1 MAGADIGPRIGIDG
15 ESEFRKQLNN
25 INTAI
30 RTLGTEMKKVTSDFA
45 ENANGQEALTA
56 KNRVL
61 SESLEAQKKK
71 LSEASKALDEAKTKF
86 GENSNEAL
94 KWQQVIYR
102 TQTSINGLE
111 KEIRENDAALD
122 EMDQGVRDAQTG
134 LKDFNLTSINMSLR
148 TLGTELQK
156 VSSEF
161 VENANGQQALIAK
174 NKVLNATVD
183 EQKRKLS
190 AIGKA
195 LDDAKTKFGENSN
208 EVMKWQQ
215 EMNRTQTTINKL
227 EREIKQND
235 TALDE
240 MEKGL
245 RDAESGMKKFED
257 SAEDAEESTSGLG
270 DAIAEG
276 FAAGVVVSAI
286 QQIADAIVN
295 LVDETEEYRR
305 IMASLEMSSEK
316 AGYSAQQTA
325 DTYRQLY
332 GVLGDDQTSVTT
344 TANLQALELS
354 QKKLTDMTNGAI
366 GAWATYGDSIPI
378 DGLAEAI
385 NETVKA
391 GTVTGTFADVL
402 NWAGTS
408 EDDFNKKLASC
419 KTESERANLIL
430 QELADQGLIKAGEG
444 WQQNNKDIV
453 AVNQASADL
462 QGTMAA
468 FGEIVAPAVAAVKN
482 AFNDV
487 LQVILNL
494 VQAFQNGG
502 ISGFAEELG
511 NVFSNI
517 TSSISGNMGSFV
529 EMGGKILDG
538 ITQGIQVAAPIL
550 LDGMLQIFT
559 QIGENLPQYL
569 SMILDKIQALGDMLS
584 ELAPIFVQKG
594 FEMLSA
600 LVQGITN
607 ALPTLIEKVP
617 QIVITFANI
626 INDNFPMI
634 LLKGVQLLGQ
644 FLAGILKAIP
654 TLVANIPQIIHAII
668 SVIFAYN
675 WTNLGKTIM
684 NNFKNGIN
692 LMKEAV
698 KNAGKNIFNA
708 VKNAIQNLP
717 TTLLNIGKSAVNGFK
732 NILNNGA
739 GLARAAAG
747 KIGTAVVNALKSIP
761 SKMINIGKNIV
772 KGLWSGIGN
781 MTDWIISKIKGFGDS
796 VVSGLK
802 KFFKIK
808 SPSRVMRDEVG
819 VFLAQGIGVGFEKE
833 IPGVTKEMQKS
844 LENMIAGTQ
853 KITATAQNSF
863 HVGIDYEKLAGMLNS
878 KGIYLNG
885 RLVGRELKEM
895 GFVVG

>member
-1 MAGADIGPRIGIDG
+1 MAAKNDIGPRIGVDG
-15 ESEFRKQLNN
+15 EAKFREQLDK

-30 RTLGTEMKKVTSDFA
+30 RTLGTEMKKVSSEFS
-45 ENANGQEALTA
+45 ENANGQEALIA
-56 KNRVL
+56 KNKVL
-61 SESLEAQKKK
+61 SASLEEQKKK
-71 LSEASKALDEAKTKF
+71 LKETSEHLEKAKGKL
-86 GENSNEAL
+86 GETSAATM
-94 KWQQVIYR
+94 KWQQVVYR

-111 KEIRENDAALD
+111 KEIRENDAALE
-122 EMDQGVRDAQTG
+122 EMDAGVRDAQTG
-134 LKDFNLTSINMSLR
+134 LKDFNLTSINASLR

-161 VENANGQQALIAK
+161 VENANSQEALIAK
-174 NKVLNATVD
+174 NRVLNDTVD

-190 AIGKA
+190 AVGNA
-195 LDDAKTKFGENSN
+195 LNDAKSKYGENSN

-235 TALDE
+235 SALDE
-240 MEKGL
+240 MDKGL
-245 RDAESGMKKFED
+245 RDAETGMKKFED
-257 SAEDAEESTSGLG
+257 AADDAEESTSGLG
-270 DAIAEG
+270 NAIAEG
-276 FAAGVVVSAI
+276 FAAGVVISAI
-286 QQIADAIVN
+286 QGIADAIVN
-295 LVDETEEYRR
+295 LVDETAEYRK

-332 GVLGDDQTSVTT
+332 GVLGDDQTSATT
-344 TANLQALELS
+344 TANLQALGLS
-354 QKKLTDMTNGAI
+354 QKQLTDLTNGAI

-385 NETVKA
+385 NETAKA

-462 QGTMAA
+462 QGTMAE
-468 FGEIVAPAVAAVKN
+468 FGSIAAPAVAAVKS

-494 VQAFQNGG
+494 VQAFQSGG
-502 ISGFAEELG
+502 IEGFAEELG
-511 NVFSNI
+511 NVFSSLSGSINI
-517 TSSISGNMGSFV
+517 ESFV
-529 EMGGKILDG
+529 AMGGQILDG
-538 ITQGIQVAAPIL
+538 ITQGIQIAAPIL
-550 LDGMLQIFT
+550 LDGLAQMFA

-569 SMILDKIQALGDMLS
+569 SVILDKIQSLGDMLS
-584 ELAPIFVQKG
+584 ELAPVFIEKG
-594 FEMLSA
+594 FQMLSS

-607 ALPTLIEKVP
+607 ALPTLIAKVP
-617 QIVITFANI
+617 QIITTFANI
-626 INDNFPMI
+626 INDNFPTI

-644 FLAGILKAIP
+644 FLMGILQAIP
-654 TLVANIPQIIHAII
+654 TLVANIPQIIQAII

-675 WTNLGKTIM
+675 WLNLGRTIM
-684 NNFKNGIN
+684 NYFKNGID
-692 LMKEAV
+692 LMKGAV

-717 TTLLNIGKSAVNGFK
+717 STLQNIAKTAVTWLKNAVSAGVG
-732 NILNNGA
+732 GA
-739 GLARAAAG
+739 RTAAG
-747 KIGTAVVNALKSIP
+747 KIGTAIFNALKSIP
-761 SKMINIGKNIV
+761 SKVISIGKDIV

-781 MTDWIISKIKGFGDS
+781 MTDWVINKIKGFGDS
-796 VVSGLK
+796 VLSGLK

-808 SPSRVMRDEVG
+808 SPSRVMRDEIG
-819 VFLAQGIGVGFEKE
+819 IYLAQGIGVGFD
-833 IPGVTKEMQKS
+833 KEMTSVTRDMQQS
-844 LENMIAGTQ
+844 LERMLSGTQ

-863 HVGIDYEKLAGMLNS
+863 QVGIDYEKLAGMINT

>member
-1 MAGADIGPRIGIDG
+1 MAGTDIGPRIGIDG

-30 RTLGTEMKKVTSDFA
+30 RTLGTEMKKVSSEFA
-45 ENANGQEALTA
+45 ENANGQEALIA

-61 SESLEAQKKK
+61 AESLDEQKKK
-71 LSEASKALDEAKTKF
+71 LSEAGKALDHAKEKF

-94 KWQQVIYR
+94 KWQQVLNR
-102 TQTSINGLE
+102 TQTTINNLE
-111 KEIRENDAALD
+111 QEIKQNDTALD
-122 EMDQGVRDAQTG
+122 EMAAGVRDAQTG
-134 LKDFNLTSINMSLR
+134 LKDFNLTSINASLR

-161 VENANGQQALIAK
+161 VENANSQEALIAK
-174 NKVLNATVD
+174 NRVLNDTVD
-183 EQKRKLS
+183 EQRRKLS

-195 LDDAKTKFGENSN
+195 LDDAKSAYGENSV

-215 EMNRTQTTINKL
+215 EMNRTQTTINNL

-240 MEKGL
+240 MKRGF
-245 RDAESGMKKFED
+245 RDAETGAEKFKD
-257 SAEDAEESTSGLG
+257 ATKDAEESTSGLG

-276 FAAGVVVSAI
+276 FAAGVVISAI
-286 QQIADAIVN
+286 QGIADAIVN
-295 LVDETEEYRR
+295 LVDETAEYRK

-332 GVLGDDQTSVTT
+332 GVLGDDQTSATT
-344 TANLQALELS
+344 TANLQALGLS
-354 QKKLTDMTNGAI
+354 QKQLTDLTNGAI

-385 NETVKA
+385 NETAKA

-462 QGTMAA
+462 QGTMAE
-468 FGEIVAPAVAAVKN
+468 FGTIVAPAVAAVKS

-494 VQAFQNGG
+494 VQAFQSGG
-502 ISGFAEELG
+502 IEGFVEELG
-511 NVFSNI
+511 NVFSSLSGSINI
-517 TSSISGNMGSFV
+517 ESFV
-529 EMGGKILDG
+529 AMGGQILDG
-538 ITQGIQVAAPIL
+538 ITQGIQVAVPIL
-550 LDGMLQIFT
+550 LDGLAQMFA

-569 SMILDKIQALGDMLS
+569 SVILDKIQSLGDMLA
-584 ELAPIFVQKG
+584 ELAPVFVEKG
-594 FEMLSA
+594 FQMLSS

-607 ALPTLIEKVP
+607 ALPTLIAKVP
-617 QIVITFANI
+617 QIITTFANI
-626 INDNFPMI
+626 INDNFPTI

-644 FLAGILKAIP
+644 FLMGILQAIP
-654 TLVANIPQIIHAII
+654 TLIANIPQIVQAII

-675 WTNLGKTIM
+675 WMNLGKTIIGH
-684 NNFKNGIN
+684 FKNGIN
-692 LMKEAV
+692 LMKEQV
-698 KNAGKNIFNA
+698 KNAAKNIFNA

-717 TTLLNIGKSAVNGFK
+717 STLQNIAKTAVTWLKNAVSAGVG
-732 NILNNGA
+732 GA
-739 GLARAAAG
+739 RTAAG
-747 KIGTAVVNALKSIP
+747 KIGTAIINALKSIP
-761 SKMINIGKNIV
+761 SKVISIGKDIV

-781 MTDWIISKIKGFGDS
+781 MADWIMDKIGDFKDS
-796 VVSGLK
+796 IVSGMKSL
-802 KFFKIK
+802 FKIK
-808 SPSRVMRDEVG
+808 SPSRVMRDEIG
-819 VFLAQGIGVGFEKE
+819 VYLAQGIGVGFD
-833 IPGVTKEMQKS
+833 KEMTSVTRDMQQS
-844 LENMIAGTQ
+844 LERMLSGTQ
-853 KITATAQNSF
+853 KITAMAQNSF
-863 HVGIDYEKLAGMLNS
+863 QVGIDYDKLAGMINT

>member
-1 MAGADIGPRIGIDG
+1 MAGTDIGPRIGIDG
-15 ESEFRKQLNN
+15 EAEFRKQLNN

-30 RTLGTEMKKVTSDFA
+30 RTLGTEMKKVTSDFS
-45 ENANGQEALTA
+45 ENANSQEALTA

-61 SESLEAQKKK
+61 AESLDAQKKK
-71 LSEASKALDEAKTKF
+71 LSESGKALDQAKEKF

-94 KWQQVIYR
+94 KWQQVLNR

-111 KEIRENDAALD
+111 KEIRENDAALE
-122 EMDQGVRDAQTG
+122 EMDAGVRDAQTG
-134 LKDFNLTSINMSLR
+134 LKDFNLTSINASLR

-161 VENANGQQALIAK
+161 VENANSQEALIAK
-174 NKVLNATVD
+174 NRVLNDTVD

-195 LDDAKTKFGENSN
+195 LDDAKSAYGENSV
-208 EVMKWQQ
+208 EVMKWKQ
-215 EMNRTQTTINKL
+215 EMNQTQTTINNL

-235 TALDE
+235 TALNE
-240 MEKGL
+240 MKRGF
-245 RDAESGMKKFED
+245 RDAETGVEKFKNAAD
-257 SAEDAEESTSGLG
+257 DAEESTSGLG
-270 DAIAEG
+270 NAIAEG
-276 FAAGVVVSAI
+276 FAAGVVISAI
-286 QQIADAIVN
+286 QGIADAIVN
-295 LVDETEEYRR
+295 LVDETAEYRK

-332 GVLGDDQTSVTT
+332 GVLGDDQTSATT
-344 TANLQALELS
+344 TANLQALGLS
-354 QKKLTDMTNGAI
+354 QKQLTDLTNGAI

-385 NETVKA
+385 NETAKA

-462 QGTMAA
+462 QGTMAE
-468 FGEIVAPAVAAVKN
+468 FGSIVAPAVAAVKS

-494 VQAFQNGG
+494 VQAFQSGG
-502 ISGFAEELG
+502 IEGFAEELG
-511 NVFSNI
+511 NVFTSLSSSVNI
-517 TSSISGNMGSFV
+517 ESFV
-529 EMGGKILDG
+529 AMGGQILDG
-538 ITQGIQVAAPIL
+538 ITQGIQVAVPIL
-550 LDGMLQIFT
+550 LDVLAQMFA

-569 SMILDKIQALGDMLS
+569 SMILDKIQSLGDMLS
-584 ELAPIFVQKG
+584 ELAPVFIEKG
-594 FEMLSA
+594 FQMLSS

-607 ALPTLIEKVP
+607 ALPTLIAKVP
-617 QIVITFANI
+617 QIITTFANI
-626 INDNFPMI
+626 INDNFPTI

-644 FLAGILKAIP
+644 FLMGILQAIP
-654 TLVANIPQIIHAII
+654 TLVANIPQIIQAII

-675 WTNLGKTIM
+675 WLNLGRTIITY
-684 NNFKNGIN
+684 FKNGIVA
-692 LMKEAV
+692 MRAAV
-698 KNAGKNIFNA
+698 TKAGKDIFNA
-708 VKNAIQNLP
+708 VKNALQNLP
-717 TTLLNIGKSAVNGFK
+717 KTLLNIAKNGVTGLKNALSSGASA
-732 NILNNGA
+732 
-739 GLARAAAG
+739 ARSAAG
-747 KIGTAVVNALKSIP
+747 KIGTAILNALKSIP
-761 SKMINIGKNIV
+761 SKVMSIGKDIV

-781 MTDWIISKIKGFGDS
+781 MTDWVISKIKGFGDS
-796 VVSGLK
+796 VLSGLK
-802 KFFKIK
+802 SFFKIK
-808 SPSRVMRDEVG
+808 SPSRVMRDEIG
-819 VFLAQGIGVGFEKE
+819 VYLAQGIGVGFDEE
-833 IPGVTKEMQKS
+833 MTSVTRDMQQS
-844 LENMIAGTQ
+844 LEKMLSGTQ

-863 HVGIDYEKLAGMLNS
+863 QVGIDYEKLAGMINT

>member
-30 RTLGTEMKKVTSDFA
+30 RTLGTEMKKVTSDFS
-45 ENANGQEALTA
+45 ENANSQEALTA

-61 SESLEAQKKK
+61 AESLDVQKKK
-71 LSEASKALDEAKTKF
+71 LSEAGKALDQAKEKF

-94 KWQQVIYR
+94 KWQQVLNR
-102 TQTSINGLE
+102 TQTSINSLE
-111 KEIRENDAALD
+111 KEIRENDTSLEEMAA
-122 EMDQGVRDAQTG
+122 GVRDAQTG
-134 LKDFNLTSINMSLR
+134 LKDFNLTSINASLR

-161 VENANGQQALIAK
+161 VENANSQEALIAK
-174 NKVLNATVD
+174 NRVLNNTVD

-195 LDDAKTKFGENSN
+195 LDDAKSAYGENSV
-208 EVMKWQQ
+208 EVMKWKQ
-215 EMNRTQTTINKL
+215 EMNQTQTTINNL
-227 EREIKQND
+227 EREINQND
-235 TALDE
+235 TALNE
-240 MEKGL
+240 MKRGF
-245 RDAESGMKKFED
+245 RDAETGIEKFKNAAD
-257 SAEDAEESTSGLG
+257 GAEESTSGLG
-270 DAIAEG
+270 NAIAEG
-276 FAAGVVVSAI
+276 FAAGVVISAI
-286 QQIADAIVN
+286 QGIADAIVN
-295 LVDETEEYRR
+295 LVDETAEYRK

-332 GVLGDDQTSVTT
+332 GVLGDDQTSATT
-344 TANLQALELS
+344 TANLQALGLS
-354 QKKLTDMTNGAI
+354 QKQLTDLTNGAI

-385 NETVKA
+385 NETAKA

-402 NWAGTS
+402 NWAGKS

-444 WQQNNKDIV
+444 WQQNNQDIV
-453 AVNQASADL
+453 SVNQASADL

-468 FGEIVAPAVAAVKN
+468 FGKIVAPAVATVKN

-494 VQAFQNGG
+494 VQAFQSGG
-502 ISGFAEELG
+502 IEGFAEELE
-511 NVFSNI
+511 NVFTSFSSSFNI
-517 TSSISGNMGSFV
+517 ESFV
-529 EMGGKILDG
+529 AMGGQILDG
-538 ITQGIQVAAPIL
+538 ITQGIQLAAPIL
-550 LDGMLQIFT
+550 LDGLAQIFA

-569 SMILDKIQALGDMLS
+569 SVISDKIQSLGDMLA
-584 ELAPIFVQKG
+584 ELAPVFIEKG
-594 FEMLSA
+594 FQMLSS
-600 LVQGITN
+600 LVQGITD
-607 ALPTLIEKVP
+607 ALPILIAKVP
-617 QIVITFANI
+617 QIITTFANI

-644 FLAGILKAIP
+644 FLMGILQAIP
-654 TLVANIPQIIHAII
+654 TLIANIPQIIQAII

-675 WTNLGKTIM
+675 WLNLGRTIITY
-684 NNFKNGIN
+684 FKNGIVA
-692 LMKEAV
+692 MRAAV
-698 KNAGKNIFNA
+698 AKAGKDIFNA
-708 VKNAIQNLP
+708 VKNALQNLP
-717 TTLLNIGKSAVNGFK
+717 KNLLNIAKNGVTGFK
-732 NILNNGA
+732 NALSSGA
-739 GLARAAAG
+739 SAARSAAG
-747 KIGTAVVNALKSIP
+747 KIGTAIFNALKSIP
-761 SKMINIGKNIV
+761 SKVISIGKDIV

-781 MTDWIISKIKGFGDS
+781 MTDWVINKIKGFGDS
-796 VVSGLK
+796 VLSGLK

-808 SPSRVMRDEVG
+808 SPSRVMRDEIG
-819 VFLAQGIGVGFEKE
+819 IYLAQGIGVGFD
-833 IPGVTKEMQKS
+833 KEMTSVTRDMQQS
-844 LENMIAGTQ
+844 LERMLSGTQ

-863 HVGIDYEKLAGMLNS
+863 QVGIDYEKLAGIINT

>member
-1 MAGADIGPRIGIDG
+1 MAGTDIGPRIGIDG

-30 RTLGTEMKKVTSDFA
+30 RTLGTEMKKVTSEFA
-45 ENANGQEALTA
+45 ENANSQEALTA

-61 SESLEAQKKK
+61 AESLDVQKKK
-71 LSEASKALDEAKTKF
+71 LSEAGKALDQAKEKF

-94 KWQQVIYR
+94 KWQQVLNR

-111 KEIRENDAALD
+111 KEIKENDAALE
-122 EMDQGVRDAQTG
+122 EMDAGVRDAQTG
-134 LKDFNLTSINMSLR
+134 LKDFNLTSINESLR
-148 TLGTELQK
+148 TLGTEMQK

-161 VENANGQQALIAK
+161 AENANSQDALIAK
-174 NKVLNATVD
+174 NRVLNDTVD

-190 AIGKA
+190 SIGSA
-195 LDDAKTKFGENSN
+195 LNDAKSKYGENSV

-215 EMNRTQTTINKL
+215 EMNRTQTTINNL

-240 MEKGL
+240 MDKGL
-245 RDAESGMKKFED
+245 RDAETGMKKFED
-257 SAEDAEESTSGLG
+257 AADDAEESTSGLG
-270 DAIAEG
+270 NAIAEG
-276 FAAGVVVSAI
+276 FAAGVVISAI
-286 QQIADAIVN
+286 QGIADAIVN
-295 LVDETEEYRR
+295 LVDETAEYRK
-305 IMASLEMSSEK
+305 IMASLEISSKK
-316 AGYSAQQTA
+316 AGYSAKQTA

-332 GVLGDDQTSVTT
+332 GVLGDDQTSATT
-344 TANLQALELS
+344 TANLQALGLS
-354 QKKLTDMTNGAI
+354 QKQLTDLTNGAI

-378 DGLAEAI
+378 DSLAEAI
-385 NETVKA
+385 NETAKA

-430 QELADQGLIKAGEG
+430 KELADQGLIKAGEG
-444 WQQNNKDIV
+444 WKKNNKDIV

-468 FGEIVAPAVAAVKN
+468 FSEIVAPAVAAVKN

-494 VQAFQNGG
+494 VQAFQSGG
-502 ISGFAEELG
+502 IEEFAEELG
-511 NVFSNI
+511 NVFSSLS
-517 TSSISGNMGSFV
+517 SSIDIESFV
-529 EMGGKILDG
+529 AMGGRILDG
-538 ITQGIQVAAPIL
+538 ITQGIQTAVPIL
-550 LDGMLQIFT
+550 LDGMLQIFN
-559 QIGENLPQYL
+559 QIGENLPEYL
-569 SMILDKIQALGDMLS
+569 SMILDKIQSLGDMLA
-584 ELAPIFVQKG
+584 ELAPVFVEKG
-594 FEMLSA
+594 FQMLSS
-600 LVQGITN
+600 LVQGITD

-617 QIVITFANI
+617 KIITTFANI

-644 FLAGILKAIP
+644 FLMGILKAIP
-654 TLVANIPQIIHAII
+654 TLIANIPQIVQAII

-675 WTNLGKTIM
+675 WMNLGKTIIG
-684 NNFKNGIN
+684 NFKNGIN
-692 LMKEAV
+692 LMKEQV
-698 KNAGKNIFNA
+698 KKAAKNIFNA

-717 TTLLNIGKSAVNGFK
+717 STLK
-732 NILNNGA
+732 NIAKTAVTWIKNALSAGA
-739 GLARAAAG
+739 SGARSAAG
-747 KIGTAVVNALKSIP
+747 KIGTAILNALKSIP
-761 SKMINIGKNIV
+761 SKVISIGKNIV

-781 MTDWIISKIKGFGDS
+781 MTDWIISKIKGFGSS
-796 VVSGLK
+796 VLSGLK
-802 KFFKIK
+802 SFFKIK
-808 SPSRVMRDEVG
+808 SPSRVMRDEIG
-819 VFLAQGIGVGFEKE
+819 VYLAQGIGVGFDKE
-833 IPGVTKEMQKS
+833 MTSVTRDMQKS
-844 LENMIAGTQ
+844 LESMLSGTQ

-863 HVGIDYEKLAGMLNS
+863 QVGINYEKLAGMINN

-885 RLVGRELKEM
+885 RLVGREMKEM